1 MQVFNCDTCGNVV
14 FFESLQCVRCGAQ
27 LAFLP
32 DVLQVAAVEASRYR
46 LCAHRH
52 NINLCNFA
60 IEVHDKHSLC
70 VSCRQTEWLPDS
82 SNPANELRWAKIE
95 AAKRRLYY
103 TLAKLGLMDD
113 WQPRFSLLADMP
125 GAPPVMTGHF
135 SGMITLNV
143 VEADDDE
150 RVKRRVALHEP
161 YRTLIGHLR
170 HECGHFY
177 WERLIAHNAWLEQFR
192 SLFGDER
199 ADYEHAL
206 LNHYNKDPF
215 DTCWQAAHV
224 SAYATAHPWED
235 WAETWAHYL
244 HMMDLLE
251 TAASYQMQIRIP
263 DIPPTPPWKICDPL
277 AQPAPSFEVM
287 QSQWVPLTL
296 IHNSLNHS
304 LGHGDAYPFAT
315 SAGAWAKLRF
325 VHEVVAQHRL
335 QAASRLQS

>member
-1 MQVFNCDTCGNVV
+1 MQVFNCDACGHLV
-14 FFESLQCVRCGAQ
+14 FFDSLQCLHCGAQ

-32 DVLQVAAVEASRYR
+32 DQLRVAAVQPLHYR

-52 NINLCNFA
+52 NLNLCNFA
-60 IEVHDKHSLC
+60 IETHDAHTLC

-95 AAKRRLYY
+95 MAKRRLYY
-103 TLAKLGLMDD
+103 TLAKLGLMDDD

-125 GAPPVMTGHF
+125 GAPPVMTGHY

-150 RVKRRVALHEP
+150 RAKRRLALHEP

-177 WERLIAHNAWLEQFR
+177 WEKLIANSPWLELYR
-192 SLFGDER
+192 ALFGDER
-199 ADYEHAL
+199 QDYGHAL
-206 LNHYNKDPF
+206 LSHYNKNPF
-215 DTCWQAAHV
+215 DIGWQTAHV
-224 SAYATAHPWED
+224 SAYATSHPWED

-251 TAASYQMQIRIP
+251 TAASYRMQMTVP
-263 DIPPTPPWKICDPL
+263 EIPPSPTWQMRDPL
-277 AQPAPSFEVM
+277 ALPTPSFDVV
-287 QSQWVPLTL
+287 QAQWVPLTL

-325 VHEVVAQHRL
+325 VHEVLTQRRAQ
-335 QAASRLQS
+335 APA